1 MTGFNHARVDEEFFG
16 ADEEYE
22 GCEQEFFPAVAT
34 VIDPSSFLAVPCVDF
49 NEAYALLRTS
59 IFEQLAEPFGAM
71 ESNFQS
77 EHELPC
83 RHGELAL
90 RQS

>member
-22 GCEQEFFPAVAT
+22 GCEQEFFPSVAT

-59 IFEQLAEPFGAM
+59 ILSSSQNRSEQWNRTSSPSTNYPAGTV
-71 ESNFQS
+71 N
-77 EHELPC
+77 
-83 RHGELAL
+83 
-90 RQS
+90 